1 ECMLKRW
8 TSPIYTFYHPI
19 PDIEYVDG
27 RRAHVFQCTA
37 KSCSY
42 KCHHFLDG
50 PDCSSTG
57 NLIKHVKSCWG
68 DAAYE
73 AATNCQNA
81 NNARESIVKPLVKTG
96 TITVAFDRKGKG
108 KVTYRHRQHT
118 KTETKAEIV
127 RWVSES
133 VRPFKIVEDR
143 GFLSLMKTGW
153 PDYYLPSASTVSRDV
168 RIVFARTRARIGQM
182 RQEYAGQI
190 SFATDAWTSPNHY
203 AYVVVTAHLEVQGS
217 PISIVLNVVELPM
230 VRRYLTRISSRR

>member
-1 ECMLKRW
+1 VIDVDNEAEAASEAEEAELGKLLSSTAEDQTYPHKPERMLKRW

-42 KCHHFLDG
+42 KCRHFLDG
-50 PDCSSTG
+50 PDRSSTG

-81 NNARESIVKPLVKTG
+81 NDARESIVKPLVKTG

-118 KTETKAEIV
+118 KTETK
-127 RWVSES
+127 
-133 VRPFKIVEDR
+133 
-143 GFLSLMKTGW
+143 
-153 PDYYLPSASTVSRDV
+153 
-168 RIVFARTRARIGQM
+168 
-182 RQEYAGQI
+182 
-190 SFATDAWTSPNHY
+190 
-203 AYVVVTAHLEVQGS
+203 
-217 PISIVLNVVELPM
+217 
-230 VRRYLTRISSRR
+230 